1 MHVLAILREPL
12 EDSRCTVQGVDAAV
26 KLSPTA
32 CWYRINRLEAG
43 GVIKQYSIELDRTR
57 LGYRDTEIVQLTLE
71 RHTDETLFEF
81 GRVMSEIP
89 RVM

>member
-1 MHVLAILREPL
+1 
-12 EDSRCTVQGVDAAV
+12 
-26 KLSPTA
+26 
-32 CWYRINRLEAG
+32 
-43 GVIKQYSIELDRTR
+43 VIKQYSIELDRTR

-81 GRVMSEIP
+81 GRVLSEIP